1 MCAWSASAG
10 PATNRTI
17 GFAIMSV
24 RLRRLQADYEKLRA
38 FLAQQPRIRLIQAQG
53 TPPER
58 YQLEFQIK
66 GLREVDEQLQTVANH
81 MVEIALPLSYPRLPP
96 QCRMLTPVFHP
107 NIAPHAI
114 CIGDHWAA
122 GEPLWSMVA
131 RIGEMIAYQS
141 YNTKS
146 PLNGEAARWV
156 EANQDRL
163 PLDSTNFVMDD
174 FSPQAALS
182 DPAAQYDPA
191 AQSDLADQGDPLV
204 IPFAADPGIPQP
216 FPVAR
221 PVVRPS
227 SVRPP
232 PPLPPKS
239 LPPARP
245 IPVAQPVPAGP
256 SAPRSPLPVSSAVP
270 PVAVPPAASP
280 PVLSPTA
287 ASPPVAS
294 PTAAN
299 IAIQCGQC
307 QSRYSVP
314 PTAAG
319 RKVRCKKCQNILV
332 IPAKQSLP

>member
-1 MCAWSASAG
+1 
-10 PATNRTI
+10 
-17 GFAIMSV
+17 MSTV

-66 GLREVDEQLQTVANH
+66 GLREIDQQLQTVANH

-163 PLDSTNFVMDD
+163 PLDKTNFVMDD
-174 FSPQAALS
+174 SLPKQEEAS
-182 DPAAQYDPA
+182 DP
-191 AQSDLADQGDPLV
+191 SV
-204 IPFAADPGIPQP
+204 IPFAADRATPQP
-216 FPVAR
+216 IPAVQPAVPSPAIASVRGPAGASPGPGAIPVAR
-221 PVVRPS
+221 PV
-227 SVRPP
+227 
-232 PPLPPKS
+232 
-239 LPPARP
+239 
-245 IPVAQPVPAGP
+245 PAGP
-256 SAPRSPLPVSSAVP
+256 RAMP
-270 PVAVPPAASP
+270 
-280 PVLSPTA
+280 
-287 ASPPVAS
+287 SPPVAATGSSAPS
-294 PTAAN
+294 PSSAAN
-299 IAIQCGQC
+299 IIIQCEQC
-307 QSRYSVP
+307 GSRYSVP

-319 RKVRCKKCQNILV
+319 RKVRCKKCQAILV
-332 IPAKQSLP
+332 IPAKQSPQ

>member
-1 MCAWSASAG
+1 
-10 PATNRTI
+10 
-17 GFAIMSV
+17 MSNV

-156 EANQDRL
+156 EANQHRL
-163 PLDSTNFVMDD
+163 PLDRTNFVMDD
-174 FSPQAALS
+174 RLPPPESADPSMIPFQDDPPHLPAPQPAVARQEPGTAAPGPGRTDLEYEALKQAADAIVHQASREHAFSPE
-182 DPAAQYDPA
+182 
-191 AQSDLADQGDPLV
+191 
-204 IPFAADPGIPQP
+204 PG
-216 FPVAR
+216 
-221 PVVRPS
+221 
-227 SVRPP
+227 
-232 PPLPPKS
+232 
-239 LPPARP
+239 PARP
-245 IPVAQPVPAGP
+245 PDQAPGSRFPAP
-256 SAPRSPLPVSSAVP
+256 STPLPA
-270 PVAVPPAASP
+270 PAP
-280 PVLSPTA
+280 
-287 ASPPVAS
+287 
-294 PTAAN
+294 N
-299 IAIQCGQC
+299 IIIECAMCR
-307 QSRYSVP
+307 SRYSVP
-314 PTAAG
+314 STAAG
-319 RKVRCKKCQNILV
+319 RKVRCKKCQAILL
-332 IPAKQSLP
+332 IPAKRSLQ